1 MAEYLGWLKG
11 KRGAWVVV
19 IMALAG
25 LFTGWWGADLPSDA
39 DVPSGSAGWSL
50 LASDA
55 LIRYHSGDFNAAR
68 AGGLWLQQAGDASAL
83 VGGVAAVAPGQW
95 QLVGVFR
102 SAHPYALIL
111 SGTRVQHVAEHAELP
126 GGQQLERISQDAIW
140 YTEHG
145 CLTEMKMFS
154 VGHATHS
161 KNCEAAP
168 GQGASSRSESKHD

>member
-11 KRGAWVVV
+11 RRGAWLVAL
-19 IMALAG
+19 MALAG
-25 LFTGWWGADLPSDA
+25 FFTGWWGADLPSDA

-50 LASDA
+50 PASDA
-55 LIRYHSGDFNAAR
+55 LIRYRSETFNAAR
-68 AGGLWLQQAGDASAL
+68 GGATWLQQAGGDSAS
-83 VGGVAAVAPGQW
+83 VGSEGPVAPGQW
-95 QLVGVFR
+95 QLVGVVR

-111 SGTRVQHVAEHAELP
+111 SETRVQHVAVHAKLP
-126 GGQQLERISQDAIW
+126 GGQQLEQITQDAIW